1 MNIGF
6 YDKAKRGIADAE
18 MLFNTKRY
26 EAAAN
31 RAYYAC
37 FYAAIAV
44 LKTFGIEHPKHP
56 HDWVQAQFSSEIIH
70 RRRIFPKSFAAMLPN
85 IQTVRHFA
93 DYREDP
99 IPNSVVAKQLREAQ
113 SFLRHLFTYLEQQP

>member
-1 MNIGF
+1 MNTGF

-18 MLFNTKRY
+18 LLFAAERY

-37 FYAAIAV
+37 FHAAIAI
-44 LKTFGIEHPKHP
+44 LKKFGIEHPKHP

-70 RRRIFPKSFAAMLPN
+70 RRKIFPKSFASALSN

-99 IPNSVVAKQLREAQ
+99 IPKSIVTKQLREAQ
-113 SFLRHLFTYLEQQP
+113 SFLHHLFMYLE